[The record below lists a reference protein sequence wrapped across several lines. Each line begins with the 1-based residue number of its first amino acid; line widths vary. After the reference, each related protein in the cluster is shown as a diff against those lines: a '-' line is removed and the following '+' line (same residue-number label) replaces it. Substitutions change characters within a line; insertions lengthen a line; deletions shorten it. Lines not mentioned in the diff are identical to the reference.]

1 MSKQLNTPNAQD
13 IIKGL
18 EVVELEQRL
27 EMVHLTAVEAEASYR
42 CDTGGG
48 DVEVPDI
55 EISAGDVGGG
65 NR

>member
-1 MSKQLNTPNAQD
+1 MSKQLNTPDTQD
-13 IIKGL
+13 ITKGL

-48 DVEVPDI
+48 DVEIPDVSI
-55 EISAGDVGGG
+55 
-65 NR
+65 N